1 MTRSFVIDPET
12 GKLLTAQEW
21 KLQAGEKVADAKM
34 VAIVPD
40 DGSPAFAFP
49 TESLGRA
56 DWKAAM
62 EKAKAY
68 QAPHPIEGSDGTFTL
83 PTRKQGIDFREA
95 RSSGLEQL
103 LQMIGANQVL
113 EEIRNNWHWTR
124 EPYVAPGTSEEDWS
138 CVRYSSGSAWYYVDL
153 GMSAYAGFADTPF
166 TVRPVTLLR
175 LNP

>member
-21 KLQAGEKVADAKM
+21 KDKAGDKVNTAKM

-103 LQMIGANQVL
+103 LQMIGADQVL
-113 EEIRNNWHWTR
+113 KEIQNNWHWTR

-138 CVRYSSGSAWYYVDL
+138 CVLSSSAYAWYYRYY
-153 GMSAYAGFADTPF
+153 GISNSAGFASYQL

>member
-1 MTRSFVIDPET
+1 MTRSYVIDPET

-21 KLQAGEKVADAKM
+21 KLQAGKKVADAKM

-49 TESLGRA
+49 TESLGDA
-56 DWKAAM
+56 DWKTAM

-103 LQMIGANQVL
+103 LQLIGANQVL
-113 EEIRNNWHWTR
+113 KEIRNNWHWTR

-138 CVRYSSGSAWYYVDL
+138 CVRNSSGLAWYYGYGGLSHNV
-153 GMSAYAGFADTPF
+153 GFAAYQF
-166 TVRPVTLLR
+166 AVRPVTLLR

>member
-21 KLQAGEKVADAKM
+21 KDKAGDKVNTAKM

-56 DWKAAM
+56 DWEAAM

-138 CVRYSSGSAWYYVDL
+138 CVRVSSGLAWYYYNVGISNHL
-153 GMSAYAGFADTPF
+153 GFASGQLA
-166 TVRPVTLLR
+166 VRPVTLLR

>member
-1 MTRSFVIDPET
+1 MTRSYVIDPET
-12 GKLLTAQEW
+12 GKLLTAKEW
-21 KLQAGEKVADAKM
+21 KDKAGNNVNTAKM

-56 DWKAAM
+56 VWKEAM

-103 LQMIGANQVL
+103 LQMIGADQVL
-113 EEIRNNWHWTR
+113 QEIRNNWHWTR
-124 EPYVAPGTSEEDWS
+124 ELYVAPGTSEEDWS
-138 CVRYSSGSAWYYVDL
+138 CVCYSSDLAWSYGYVGL
-153 GMSAYAGFADTPF
+153 SCYTGFGNSF

>member
-1 MTRSFVIDPET
+1 MTRSYVIDPET

-40 DGSPAFAFP
+40 DGSLAFAFP
-49 TESLGRA
+49 TESLGLA
-56 DWKAAM
+56 NWELAM
-62 EKAKAY
+62 YKAKAY
-68 QAPHPIEGSDGTFTL
+68 QAPHPIEGSDGSFTL

-95 RSSGLEQL
+95 RSSGLDQL
-103 LQMIGANQVL
+103 LQMIGADQVL
-113 EEIRNNWHWTR
+113 EEIQNNWHWTR

-138 CVRYSSGSAWYYVDL
+138 CVCSSSSDAWYYGST
-153 GMSAYAGFADTPF
+153 GMSDYFGFGSSF
-166 TVRPVTLLR
+166 TVRPVTLLH

>member
-1 MTRSFVIDPET
+1 MTRSYVIDPET

-21 KLQAGEKVADAKM
+21 KDKAGDNVNTAKM

-49 TESLGRA
+49 TESLGRT

-113 EEIRNNWHWTR
+113 DEIRNNWHWTR

-138 CVRYSSGSAWYYVDL
+138 CVRYSSGNAWNCNYY
-153 GMSAYAGFADTPF
+153 GMSNYYGFADYQF
-166 TVRPVTLLR
+166 AVRPVTLLR

>member
-1 MTRSFVIDPET
+1 MTRSYVIDPET

-21 KLQAGEKVADAKM
+21 KQQAGEKVADAKM

-124 EPYVAPGTSEEDWS
+124 EPYVAPGTSEDRWS
-138 CVRYSSGSAWYYVDL
+138 CVRSSSGRAWLYYRGGVSDY
-153 GMSAYAGFADTPF
+153 GGFANYQF

>member
-21 KLQAGEKVADAKM
+21 KDKAGDNVNTAKM

-103 LQMIGANQVL
+103 LQMIGADQVL
-113 EEIRNNWHWTR
+113 REIQNNWHWTR

-138 CVRYSSGSAWYYVDL
+138 CVLGSSTNAWSYDSY
-153 GMSAYAGFADTPF
+153 GMSNNNAFSNSL

>member
-1 MTRSFVIDPET
+1 MTRSYVIDPET

-21 KLQAGEKVADAKM
+21 KLRAGEKVADAKM

-68 QAPHPIEGSDGTFTL
+68 QVPHPIEGSDGTFTL

-113 EEIRNNWHWTR
+113 EEIQNNWHWTR

-138 CVRYSSGSAWYYVDL
+138 CVRYSSGYAWIYNSS
-153 GMSAYAGFADTPF
+153 GMPTALGFADSQF

>member
-1 MTRSFVIDPET
+1 MTRSYVIDPET

-56 DWKAAM
+56 EWKAAM

-138 CVRYSSGSAWYYVDL
+138 CVCYSSGHAWFYGRY
-153 GMSAYAGFADTPF
+153 GMSNGYGGFGNSF

>member
-1 MTRSFVIDPET
+1 MTRSYVIDPET

-56 DWKAAM
+56 EWKAAM

-113 EEIRNNWHWTR
+113 EEIRNSWHWTR

-138 CVRYSSGSAWYYVDL
+138 CVCYSSSHAWLYDYL
-153 GMSAYAGFADTPF
+153 GVSGDVGFSSSL

>member
-1 MTRSFVIDPET
+1 MHKSYIIDPET

-21 KLQAGEKVADAKM
+21 KDKAGDKVNTAKM

-56 DWKAAM
+56 DWKTAM
-62 EKAKAY
+62 EKANAY
-68 QAPHPIEGSDGTFTL
+68 QAPHPVEGSDGTFTL
-83 PTRKQGIDFREA
+83 PTRKQGLDFRIA
-95 RSSGLEQL
+95 RESGLEQL
-103 LQMIGANQVL
+103 LEMVGADALL
-113 EEIRNNWHWTR
+113 EQIRNNWHWTR

-138 CVRYSSGSAWYYVDL
+138 SIRNSATNAWYFNDR
-153 GMSAYAGFADTPF
+153 GFSNSNNVRNALTA
-166 TVRPVTLLR
+166 RPVTLLR

>member
-1 MTRSFVIDPET
+1 MTRSYVIDPET

-124 EPYVAPGTSEEDWS
+124 EPYVVPGTSEEDWS
-138 CVRYSSGSAWYYVDL
+138 CVCNSSDGAWISDDA
-153 GMSAYAGFADTPF
+153 GMSSLYGVGDSF

>member
-1 MTRSFVIDPET
+1 MTRSYVIDPET

-56 DWKAAM
+56 DWKTAM

-138 CVRYSSGSAWYYVDL
+138 CVCGSSDDAWYYNDYGL
-153 GMSAYAGFADTPF
+153 SYGCGFASYQF

>member
-1 MTRSFVIDPET
+1 MTRSYVIDPET

-21 KLQAGEKVADAKM
+21 KQQAGEKVADAKM

-49 TESLGRA
+49 TESLGGA

-68 QAPHPIEGSDGTFTL
+68 QAPHPIESSDGTFTL

-113 EEIRNNWHWTR
+113 EEIRNDWHWTR
-124 EPYVAPGTSEEDWS
+124 EPYVDPGTSEEDWS
-138 CVRYSSGSAWYYVDL
+138 CVCYSSSTAW
-153 GMSAYAGFADTPF
+153 AYDPCGLSVEFGFSYSLS
-166 TVRPVTLLR
+166 VRPVTLLR

>member
-21 KLQAGEKVADAKM
+21 KDKAGDKVNTAKM

-138 CVRYSSGSAWYYVDL
+138 CVCSSSGYAWIYDYVGIVQQL
-153 GMSAYAGFADTPF
+153 W
-166 TVRPVTLLR
+166 VRLLVYGAAR
-175 LNP
+175 HALTS

>member
-49 TESLGRA
+49 TESLGCA
-56 DWKAAM
+56 EWKAAM

-103 LQMIGANQVL
+103 LQMIGADQVL
-113 EEIRNNWHWTR
+113 EEIRSNWHWTR

-138 CVRYSSGSAWYYVDL
+138 CVRFSSDVAWLYDAA
-153 GMSAYAGFADTPF
+153 GMSRGDGFGNSLA
-166 TVRPVTLLR
+166 VRPVTLLR

>member
-1 MTRSFVIDPET
+1 MTRSYVIDPET

-124 EPYVAPGTSEEDWS
+124 EPYVAPGTSEEGWS
-138 CVRYSSGSAWYYVDL
+138 CVRRSSGAAWLYGSY
-153 GMSAYAGFADTPF
+153 GMSDRVGFANGQF

>member
-21 KLQAGEKVADAKM
+21 KQMAGEKVADAKM

-49 TESLGRA
+49 TESFGRA

-68 QAPHPIEGSDGTFTL
+68 QAPHPIDGSDGTFTL

-103 LQMIGANQVL
+103 LQMIGADQVL

-138 CVRYSSGSAWYYVDL
+138 CVRFSSGTAWIYSNYGV
-153 GMSAYAGFADTPF
+153 SNANGFADYQH

>member
-1 MTRSFVIDPET
+1 MTRSYVIDPET

-21 KLQAGEKVADAKM
+21 KLQADEKVADAKM

-56 DWKAAM
+56 EWKAAM

-83 PTRKQGIDFREA
+83 PTRKHGIDFREA

-124 EPYVAPGTSEEDWS
+124 LPYVAPGTSEEDWS
-138 CVRYSSGSAWYYVDL
+138 CVRSSSDYAWFYDTD
-153 GMSAYAGFADTPF
+153 GMSAYSGFSNSL
-166 TVRPVTLLR
+166 TVRPVTLLKS
-175 LNP
+175 LNL